1 MIGDIKPTTAERSEL
16 MNNYM
21 VIICF
26 FFLHIMTTNGA

>member
-21 VIICF
+21 VFICF
-26 FFLHIMTTNGA
+26 FFYI

>member
-1 MIGDIKPTTAERSEL
+1 MIVLKMIGDIKPTTAERSEL

-26 FFLHIMTTNGA
+26 LFYI

>member
-1 MIGDIKPTTAERSEL
+1 MIGYIKPTTAEQSEL

-26 FFLHIMTTNGA
+26 LFYI

>member
-1 MIGDIKPTTAERSEL
+1 MIEHIKPMTAERSKL

-26 FFLHIMTTNGA
+26 LFYI

>member
-1 MIGDIKPTTAERSEL
+1 MIGYIKPTTAERSKL

-26 FFLHIMTTNGA
+26 FFYI

>member
-1 MIGDIKPTTAERSEL
+1 MIGDIKPTTAERLEL

-26 FFLHIMTTNGA
+26 LFYI

>member
-1 MIGDIKPTTAERSEL
+1 MIGNIKPTTAERSEL

-26 FFLHIMTTNGA
+26 FFYI